1 METLSRVYDLIK
13 KGYKP
18 CTDSRLANEKSIF
31 FALKGENFDGNSFAK
46 EVLEKG
52 AKLAVCDNPKIDNL
66 PGIVQVPNTL
76 DFLQNLARHHRE
88 QLTIPVIGLTGSN
101 GKTTTKELLQAV
113 LSKKFNT
120 FATQGNLNNHI
131 GVPLSILSIKEQH
144 QIAVIEM
151 GANHIGEIKA
161 LCSIAQP
168 TQGLITNIGKAHLEG
183 FGSFEGVKKAKTEL
197 YAFLAKTNGTVFVNS
212 KNQILLECINHFKLS
227 NVIEYNNDL
236 LSAEADKPESNLLN
250 LTIKANDTKS
260 LINTQMAG
268 EYNVENILAAIC
280 VGQFFNVSF
289 ENCLDAISE
298 YKPSN
303 NRSQIVNTANNTIV
317 LDAYNANPTSM
328 EVALINFHSTPSKRP
343 KALILGEMLEL
354 GKYSYEEHKRI
365 FKQASTLFRNMYTVG
380 EEYRDICKSTN
391 WFKDVHS
398 LKVYLREY
406 PLKNHF
412 ILVKGSRGVKLEE
425 VLEEL

>member
-1 METLSRVYDLIK
+1 
-13 KGYKP
+13 
-18 CTDSRLANEKSIF
+18 
-31 FALKGENFDGNSFAK
+31 
-46 EVLEKG
+46 
-52 AKLAVCDNPKIDNL
+52 
-66 PGIVQVPNTL
+66 
-76 DFLQNLARHHRE
+76 
-88 QLTIPVIGLTGSN
+88 
-101 GKTTTKELLQAV
+101 
-113 LSKKFNT
+113 
-120 FATQGNLNNHI
+120 
-131 GVPLSILSIKEQH
+131 
-144 QIAVIEM
+144 M

-280 VGQFFNVSF
+280 VGQFFNVSL

>member
-1 METLSRVYDLIK
+1 METLNRVYDLIK
-13 KGYKP
+13 NGYKP

-31 FALKGENFDGNSFAK
+31 FALKGENFDGNLFAK

-52 AKLAVCDNPKIDNL
+52 AKLAVCDNPSIGNL
-66 PGIVQVPNTL
+66 PGLIHVPNTL
-76 DFLQNLARHHRE
+76 NFLQNLARHHRK

-113 LSKKFNT
+113 LSKNYNA

-131 GVPLSILSIKEQH
+131 GVPLSILSVNEQH
-144 QIAVIEM
+144 QIAIIEM
-151 GANHIGEIKA
+151 GANHIGEIEA

-168 TQGLITNIGKAHLEG
+168 THGIITNIGKAHLEG

-212 KNQILLECINHFKLS
+212 KNQILLERINHFDLY
-227 NVIEYNNDL
+227 NIIEYNNYL
-236 LSAEADKPESNLLN
+236 LNAEVDKPENNLLSLSISIN
-250 LTIKANDTKS
+250 NTKLRVS
-260 LINTQMAG
+260 TQMAG
-268 EYNVENILAAIC
+268 EYNMENILAAIC
-280 VGQFFNVSF
+280 IGQFFNVTI

-298 YKPSN
+298 YTPSN
-303 NRSQIVNTANNTIV
+303 NRSQIVNTAKNIIV

-328 EVALINFHSTPSKRP
+328 EAALTNFYSTPSKKP

-354 GKYSYEEHKRI
+354 GEYSHEEHKKI
-365 FKQASTLFRNMYTVG
+365 FTQASTLFSSIYTVG
-380 EEYRDICKSTN
+380 EEYRDTSKSIN
-391 WFKDVHS
+391 WFRDVHS
-398 LKVYLREY
+398 LKMYLREY
-406 PLKNHF
+406 PLENHF